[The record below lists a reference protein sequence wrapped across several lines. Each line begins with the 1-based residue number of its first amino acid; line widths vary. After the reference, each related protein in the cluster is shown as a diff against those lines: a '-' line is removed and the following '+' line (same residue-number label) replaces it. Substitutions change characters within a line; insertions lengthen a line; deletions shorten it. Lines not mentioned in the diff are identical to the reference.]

1 MCVHKR
7 RLCYCMCVGVQML
20 KRRCWVNSVQ
30 INNEDDLKLTQSV
43 CVCVHVIIPV
53 PSRLEVRQSWPE
65 QLSKSSPF

>member
-1 MCVHKR
+1 M
-7 RLCYCMCVGVQML
+7 LCVGVQML

-43 CVCVHVIIPV
+43 CVCSCIIPV
-53 PSRLEVRQSWPE
+53 PSRLEVRRSWPE